1 MKSRKSRRRI
11 GPDEALVVY
20 LSMGQRRSLD
30 GLHRRYRTETGVI
43 PPAPATLRRW
53 SGKFGWQDRARE
65 HDAQVASR
73 ASEKAIES
81 QASDRAS
88 VFDGIQDAVHDLLAK
103 LHDELKRVTVKTVED
118 LDGLA
123 EVIIKLSAH
132 GLDIQRGKQPDP
144 DLVAALVREKMIGN
158 GPTDRATAPPTAREL
173 NEAIDRALAE
183 QEGTPH

>member
-20 LSMGQRRSLD
+20 LSMCQGRSLD

-53 SGKFGWQDRARE
+53 STKFGWQDRARE
-65 HDAQVASR
+65 HDAQVAGR
-73 ASEKAIES
+73 ASEKAIET

-88 VFDGIQDAVHDLLAK
+88 VFDGIQDAVHELLAK
-103 LHDELKRVTVKTVED
+103 LREKIRGVSIKTVED
-118 LDGLA
+118 LDRLA

-144 DLVAALVREKMIGN
+144 DLVAALVREKMLGTGATN
-158 GPTDRATAPPTAREL
+158 RATAPPTPMEL
-173 NEAIDRALAE
+173 NAAVDRAME
-183 QEGTPH
+183 EFDGTEH